1 MPWVALAC
9 WSCSASAR
17 DVVPAS
23 RDEVVELPTSARS
36 PGGYDYVA
44 RGPLAVVALA
54 EARGIAASAARAAV
68 DRLAS
73 ALDMCVRNRERGSDP
88 IHGAARVIAQIAQDG
103 TVAAT
108 SIRIDPGAAPVD
120 IAVICLLAPTRMLT
134 FGPAD
139 AGARGLAIEAIW
151 GPGTP

>member
-23 RDEVVELPTSARS
+23 RDEVVDVSMSARS
-36 PGGYDYVA
+36 SGGYDYIA

-54 EARGIAASAARAAV
+54 EARGIAAAAAHAAV

-73 ALDMCVRNRERGSDP
+73 ALDICVRNRGRQSDP
-88 IHGAARVIAQIAQDG
+88 IHGAARVIAQVTPDG

-108 SIRIDPGAAPVD
+108 SLRIDPGSAPVD

-134 FGPAD
+134 FGPTD
-139 AGARGLAIEAIW
+139 AGTRGLAIEAIW
-151 GPGTP
+151 GPVTP